1 MVCCQ
6 KSLCR
11 SQRLWGFVSFTFH
24 FSDRD
29 RTMTEPRANSVLL
42 SNLPDNLM
50 KEQRQVTVTSAS
62 TGAENYAR

>member
-1 MVCCQ
+1 
-6 KSLCR
+6 
-11 SQRLWGFVSFTFH
+11 
-24 FSDRD
+24 
-29 RTMTEPRANSVLL
+29 MTEPRANSVLL